1 MPHKLDNL
9 DNWTGFLKSVR
20 YETDSRRNRNSDYF
34 YNYQK
39 KSIFF
44 FNQIPFYKQN
54 SSSRWLHWYI
64 LYNLQ
69 ERNNTNITQI
79 LSENRGE
86 EGNP

>member
-9 DNWTGFLKSVR
+9 DNWTDFLKSVR
-20 YETDSRRNRNSDYF
+20 YETDSRRNRNSDYL
-34 YNYQK
+34 YNYHKNQ
-39 KSIFF
+39 IFF
-44 FNQIPFYKQN
+44 FLPNTFLQTKFQP
-54 SSSRWLHWYI
+54 RWLHWCI

>member
-39 KSIFF
+39 KSNFF
-44 FNQIPFYKQN
+44 F
-54 SSSRWLHWYI
+54 
-64 LYNLQ
+64 
-69 ERNNTNITQI
+69 
-79 LSENRGE
+79 
-86 EGNP
+86 